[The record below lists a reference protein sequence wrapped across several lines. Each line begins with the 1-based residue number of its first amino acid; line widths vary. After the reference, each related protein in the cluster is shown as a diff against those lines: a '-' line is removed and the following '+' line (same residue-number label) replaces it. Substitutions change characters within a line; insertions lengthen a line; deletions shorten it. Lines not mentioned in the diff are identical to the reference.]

1 MLKHEMERSSI
12 PNSML
17 FYGPDGSGKFLTAVE
32 LARELNCSEDG
43 KVGCKC
49 ASCTGIERLISND
62 LFILCRSN
70 LRNSFDLWK
79 EFGVSEGN
87 VKYLVRDLRRLL
99 FSLSFDE
106 RYNKQIS
113 ELEGFLGEIN
123 TSTVRFDNLFDLVYG
138 LLDHLE
144 GKIITIEMIRRAQRF
159 LSHRSGI
166 GRYRVLIID
175 GAENMNE
182 EAQNSFL
189 KISEDTPDEALII
202 LTVTS
207 KDRLRSTIVSR
218 CRVYRFVS
226 LETQVQKTIIKDK
239 FHQDILREDYPSLRG
254 LSYDP
259 EIMKNYYDKLASN
272 VDDLATMSEVADAV
286 DGNGHAA
293 GFLEYVLDRLRD
305 RTESLCYGSIDEI
318 YDYENLIKK
327 TSLARGSI
335 LYGNANREI
344 TLIDFL
350 LHNMAD
356 AVKYCP
362 ADGSI

>member
-17 FYGPDGSGKFLTAVE
+17 FCGPDGSGKFLTAIE
-32 LARELNCSEDG
+32 LARELNCNEDG
-43 KVGCKC
+43 KEGCKC
-49 ASCTGIERLISND
+49 ASCIGMERLISSD

-79 EFGVSEGN
+79 EFGVSKEN
-87 VKYLVRDLRRLL
+87 VKYLARDLRRLL
-99 FSLSFDE
+99 FSISYDE
-106 RYNKQIS
+106 RYNRQIS

-123 TSTVRFDNLFDLVYG
+123 TITERYDNFFDLVYG

-144 GKIITIEMIRRAQRF
+144 GKIITIDMIRKAQRF

-166 GRYRVLIID
+166 GKYRVLIID

-189 KISEDTPDEALII
+189 KISEDTPGGALII
-202 LTVTS
+202 LTATS
-207 KDRLRSTIVSR
+207 KDLLRSTIVSR
-218 CRVYRFVS
+218 CRVYRFIS
-226 LETQVQKTIIKDK
+226 LETQVQNAIIREK
-239 FHQDILREDYPSLRG
+239 FHPDISIEDYPSLRG
-254 LSYDP
+254 LSYHP
-259 EIMKNYYDKLASN
+259 EIMKGYYEKIASN
-272 VDDLATMSEVADAV
+272 ATDLATMSEVVDAV
-286 DGNGHAA
+286 NGNGHAA
-293 GFLEYVLDRLRD
+293 GFLEYVLDRLRG
-305 RTESLCYGSIDEI
+305 RIESLCYGSIDEI

-356 AVKYCP
+356 VVKYCP
-362 ADGSI
+362 VAGSI